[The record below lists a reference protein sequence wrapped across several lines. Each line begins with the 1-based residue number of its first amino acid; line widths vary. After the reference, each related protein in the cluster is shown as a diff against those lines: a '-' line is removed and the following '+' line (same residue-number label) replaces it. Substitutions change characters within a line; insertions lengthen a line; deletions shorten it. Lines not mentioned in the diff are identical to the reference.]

1 MCVKLTNPSRH
12 DISLQSSSPLSQ
24 RTAVAA
30 QGMPA
35 MVLPARRRVWGSMC
49 CRAASGR
56 SASGKCLTLSPGK
69 RLALAGMRLFRSLMA
84 REWRLRMKHGLELWF
99 VVLHP
104 HPQCGKILAPTIRDP
119 EVRRL
124 VQNVLYLLPQ
134 FTNITCSNFLLNQI
148 RFGVF
153 VHPFQSVRSP
163 C

>member
-1 MCVKLTNPSRH
+1 MISSR
-12 DISLQSSSPLSQ
+12 SAPGARRRSRTGSAPTSKSSSPLSQ

-119 EVRRL
+119 EGREQRGEAAAAVPIRIPAVRDRSIP
-124 VQNVLYLLPQ
+124 LP
-134 FTNITCSNFLLNQI
+134 SSGGGP
-148 RFGVF
+148 R
-153 VHPFQSVRSP
+153 
-163 C
+163 